1 MKKGFT
7 LVELLAVIIILGL
20 LTIIAIPS
28 IIGILNNEK
37 ENISDSMKNII
48 INASSLYIEDNSG
61 VYPKV
66 NNNVYCI
73 KLESLVNDNRLSNPL
88 KDPVTNKEIDLNKY
102 VKVSIINDLYD
113 YDIVD
118 ICTEYK

>member
-20 LTIIAIPS
+20 LAIIAIPS

-73 KLESLVNDNRLSNPL
+73 KLESLVNDNILSKPF
-88 KDPVTNKEIDLNKY
+88 KDPVTNK
-102 VKVSIINDLYD
+102 
-113 YDIVD
+113 
-118 ICTEYK
+118 

>member
-37 ENISDSMKNII
+37 KNISNSMKNII

-73 KLESLVNDNRLSNPL
+73 KLESLVNDNRLSKPL

-102 VKVSIINDLYD
+102 VKVSIINDLYN

>member
-73 KLESLVNDNRLSNPL
+73 KLESLVNDNRLSKPL
-88 KDPVTNKEIDLNKY
+88 KDSVTNKEIDLNKY
-102 VKVSIINDLYD
+102 VKVSIINDLYN

>member
-28 IIGILNNEK
+28 IVGILNNEK

-73 KLESLVNDNRLSNPL
+73 KLESLVNDNRLSKPL

-102 VKVSIINDLYD
+102 IKVSIINDLYN

>member
-37 ENISDSMKNII
+37 ENISNSMKNII

-73 KLESLVNDNRLSNPL
+73 KLESLVNDNRLSKPL

-102 VKVSIINDLYD
+102 VKVSIINDLYN

>member
-73 KLESLVNDNRLSNPL
+73 KLESLVNDNILSKPL

-102 VKVSIINDLYD
+102 VKVSIINDLYN

>member
-48 INASSLYIEDNSG
+48 INAASLYIEDNSG

-73 KLESLVNDNRLSNPL
+73 KLESLVNDNRLSKPL

-102 VKVSIINDLYD
+102 VKVSIINDLYN

>member
-73 KLESLVNDNRLSNPL
+73 KLESLVNDNRLSKPL

-102 VKVSIINDLYD
+102 VKVSIINDLYN

>member
-73 KLESLVNDNRLSNPL
+73 KLESLVNDNRLSKPL

>member
-73 KLESLVNDNRLSNPL
+73 KLESLVNDNRLSKPL

-102 VKVSIINDLYD
+102 IKVSIINDLYN

>member
-28 IIGILNNEK
+28 IVGILNNEK

-73 KLESLVNDNRLSNPL
+73 KLESLVNGNRLSNPL

-102 VKVSIINDLYD
+102 VKVSIINDLYN

>member
-28 IIGILNNEK
+28 IVGILNNEK

>member
-73 KLESLVNDNRLSNPL
+73 KLESLVNDNRLSKPL
-88 KDPVTNKEIDLNKY
+88 KDPVTNKGIDLNKY
-102 VKVSIINDLYD
+102 VKVSIINDLYN

>member
-37 ENISDSMKNII
+37 ENISDSMKNVI

-73 KLESLVNDNRLSNPL
+73 KLESLVNDNRLSKPL

-102 VKVSIINDLYD
+102 IKVSIINDLYN

>member
-28 IIGILNNEK
+28 IVGILNNEK

-102 VKVSIINDLYD
+102 IKVSIINDLYN

>member
-7 LVELLAVIIILGL
+7 LVELLSVIIILGL

-37 ENISDSMKNII
+37 ENISDSMKNVI

-73 KLESLVNDNRLSNPL
+73 KLESLVNDNRLSKPL

-102 VKVSIINDLYD
+102 VKVSIINDLYN